1 MHRFFLRLHERLQLI
16 IIASIVGLCGA
27 VGSVALNRSLAAVFE
42 WLNALRGNWYGFVFP
57 AVGAALSSIFL
68 NQIARDGGGHGVP
81 EVIYSISQR
90 GGLLRFR
97 SSFSRLIACLLTIA
111 SGGSAGPEA
120 PVVISGASIGS
131 NIGTYFRLK
140 DRQRVIV
147 VGCGAAAAIASIFNA
162 PVTGIVFTLEAIL
175 GEWTAVNL
183 IPVAIA
189 SVVGT
194 EVSRLLQGNQIPFQY
209 QAAGISPWNLVACLG
224 LATLTAMGSVA
235 LIRMLRFIHGRSQKM
250 IPFTWVSAAAGGILV
265 GVIGLGF
272 PSVLGEGYD
281 VIRSIIAENY
291 SASLL
296 VLGLTALTKILA
308 TSLTIGSGGSGGLFA
323 PCLVIGSFTG
333 QFYQRALVAALP
345 SVPWAGGG
353 YFALLGMAGVISG
366 VLQAPM
372 TGVFLVAEITGSY
385 HFLISVVLVAVIS
398 VTVSHFFEPVS
409 VYHQELVSRGE
420 LIKPRTDRQIL
431 SHLNVLE
438 LLEKDCQ
445 TIHPEMQLKDLVS
458 MVQYSHRNY
467 FPVEDS
473 QSGDFL
479 GMIHLDDIRAYLF
492 DPYLHDTILVE
503 QVMDRDVPRVSLED
517 ELTYIF
523 EIFDKTNT
531 WSLPVVRDGKFLGLI
546 SKATILDHYR
556 KELLVNEEI

>member
-1 MHRFFLRLHERLQLI
+1 
-16 IIASIVGLCGA
+16 
-27 VGSVALNRSLAAVFE
+27 
-42 WLNALRGNWYGFVFP
+42 
-57 AVGAALSSIFL
+57 
-68 NQIARDGGGHGVP
+68 
-81 EVIYSISQR
+81 
-90 GGLLRFR
+90 
-97 SSFSRLIACLLTIA
+97 
-111 SGGSAGPEA
+111 
-120 PVVISGASIGS
+120 
-131 NIGTYFRLK
+131 
-140 DRQRVIV
+140 
-147 VGCGAAAAIASIFNA
+147 
-162 PVTGIVFTLEAIL
+162 
-175 GEWTAVNL
+175 
-183 IPVAIA
+183 VAIA

-194 EVSRLLQGNQIPFQY
+194 EVSRLLQGDQIPFQY
-209 QAAGISPWNLVACLG
+209 QAAAISPWNLVACLG

-250 IPFTWVSAAAGGILV
+250 IPFTWASAAAGGILV

-345 SVPWAGGG
+345 SVAWAGGG
-353 YFALLGMAGVISG
+353 YFALLGMAGIISG

-409 VYHQELVSRGE
+409 VYQQELVSRGE

-431 SHLNVLE
+431 SHLNVEE

-445 TIHPEMQLKDLVS
+445 LIHPEMRLKDLLS
-458 MVQYSHRNY
+458 MVQHSHRNY

-473 QSGDFL
+473 QSGKFL

-503 QVMDRDVPRVSLED
+503 QVMDRDVARVSLED
-517 ELTYIF
+517 ELTHVF
-523 EIFDKTNT
+523 EIFDKTHT